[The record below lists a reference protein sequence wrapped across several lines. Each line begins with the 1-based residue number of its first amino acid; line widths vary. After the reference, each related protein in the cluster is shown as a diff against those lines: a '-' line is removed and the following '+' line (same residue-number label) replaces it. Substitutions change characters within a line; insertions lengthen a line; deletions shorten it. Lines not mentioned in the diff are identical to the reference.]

1 MGDWLL
7 GCRALFG
14 ARPHLVRPHK
24 VEALLASPIAVEPQ
38 RPIMLEGA
46 LQAAAVLATTGRLPS
61 EAGLDAE
68 SFVDIP
74 IPIDDGER
82 AGRAVARC
90 SAAFGE
96 AEDDSRVLRQ
106 RPRTTSY
113 AGRVS
118 ESCGR
123 YKAWQVPQTTR
134 STATLTWYMQADA
147 ERLHVLLRG
156 VLSIG
161 RSRQAGLGH
170 VALWR
175 VTPIHEDRSWLDE
188 SGRPSRPLP
197 VTSHPGAV
205 AEFGPSA
212 QTAVCGY
219 RAPYWHR
226 CVQALCVLPEGVA

>member
-1 MGDWLL
+1 MGDWLSD
-7 GCRALFG
+7 CRAHFG
-14 ARPHLVRPHK
+14 ARRHLVRPHK

-46 LQAAAVLATTGRLPS
+46 LQAAAILAATGRLPS
-61 EAGLDAE
+61 EIGLGAE

-74 IPIDDGER
+74 IPIDDGDR
-82 AGRAVARC
+82 SGRAVARC

-96 AEDDSRVLRQ
+96 VSGDSRVLRQ
-106 RPRTTSY
+106 RPRTSSY

-134 STATLTWYMQADA
+134 STATLTWYLRADA
-147 ERLHVLLRG
+147 ERLHALLRG

-175 VTPIHEDRSWLDE
+175 VTPIHEDLSWQDE
-188 SGRPSRPLP
+188 GGRPSRPLP
-197 VTSHPGAV
+197 VTSHSGAV
-205 AEFGPSA
+205 AEFGRHA
-212 QTAVCGY
+212 RTAVCGF

-226 CVQALCVLPEGVA
+226 DVRALCVLPEGVA